1 MTHFLP
7 PSPVSVTRSTLA
19 IVFAVLGLAFPSSA
33 VGQSESDVVRV
44 RIFDGADAGPVRLSA
59 SGGDLQMMLSGRST
73 VLMRLRPG
81 ETARIGVRSGEVYVQ
96 RGEDGFYAPAI
107 DVRPASD
114 AQWSVSTP
122 AQGARSYVG
131 LLHVEPDG
139 TSLQMVNAVTLK
151 DYVASVVAAE
161 YGFDDQEGSKAM
173 AVVARTYGLRAAAKF
188 DGSYDHVDNTAS
200 QVFRGIG
207 AITPTSRQAAR
218 ATSGEVL
225 THEGA
230 LIEAVYFSSSG
241 GHTANNEDVWDADE
255 VLPYLR
261 GRRDPYDTASPHHR
275 WTTRISRSKLLSA
288 LSREQGTRVTGFVL
302 GDRSNE
308 GRLVNVELLT
318 SGGRTA
324 MQANAFRMLVNR
336 AIPDAE
342 LKSTWFDAR
351 RRGGT
356 YVFEGR
362 GFGHGVGLSQWG
374 AHEMATRGFSYRDIL
389 QFYYDGVS
397 IETVDGTQVSP
408 PSRPVAAQPTPQPK
422 KDAEPRDTT
431 RRIGW

>member
-19 IVFAVLGLAFPSSA
+19 IVFAVLGLAFPYSA

-275 WTTRISRSKLLSA
+275 WTTRISRSKL
-288 LSREQGTRVTGFVL
+288 
-302 GDRSNE
+302 
-308 GRLVNVELLT
+308 NVELLT

-389 QFYYDGVS
+389 QFYYEGVS

-408 PSRPVAAQPTPQPK
+408 PSR
-422 KDAEPRDTT
+422 TT